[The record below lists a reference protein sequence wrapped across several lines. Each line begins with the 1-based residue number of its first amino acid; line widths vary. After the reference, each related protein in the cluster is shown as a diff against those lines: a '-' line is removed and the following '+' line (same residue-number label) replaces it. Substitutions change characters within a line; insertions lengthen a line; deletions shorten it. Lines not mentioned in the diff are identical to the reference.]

1 MVGTHRDKEWS
12 FFETRTQKNQ
22 KFISLLKPTF
32 DKQLIYNGED
42 GKEIIFPVNA
52 KRPGPYDHKV
62 TSEMR
67 KAVTRAASSIEPQ
80 QIPIKWDVLERNME
94 GMATGLRR
102 TFLARG
108 SLQLTQWLNMSE
120 EELTSPLTT

>member
-1 MVGTHRDKEWS
+1 M
-12 FFETRTQKNQ
+12 
-22 KFISLLKPTF
+22 SLLKPTF

-67 KAVTRAASSIEPQ
+67 KAVMRAASSIEPQ
-80 QIPIKWDVLERNME
+80 QIPIKWDVLERRCN
-94 GMATGLRR
+94 AWQ
-102 TFLARG
+102 LAFEEPS
-108 SLQLTQWLNMSE
+108 SLERNVS
-120 EELTSPLTT
+120 S